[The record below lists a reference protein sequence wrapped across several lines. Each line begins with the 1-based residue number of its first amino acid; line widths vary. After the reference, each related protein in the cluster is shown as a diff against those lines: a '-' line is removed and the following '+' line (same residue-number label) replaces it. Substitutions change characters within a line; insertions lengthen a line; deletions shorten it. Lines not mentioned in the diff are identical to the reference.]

1 MNIVILSS
9 KSGDILDTIANLQLQ
24 SPEWWPVFGCNE
36 AFKDIQYTI
45 ELTFFFFFFTSNE
58 ASLFQPQFSKNKIA
72 KYWNALN
79 KFKKVW
85 LANFSM
91 SPQMIP

>member
-1 MNIVILSS
+1 MCSNSRQNDDLCLDVETFLRIYSTQSS
-9 KSGDILDTIANLQLQ
+9 L
-24 SPEWWPVFGCNE
+24 P
-36 AFKDIQYTI
+36 
-45 ELTFFFFFFTSNE
+45 FFFFSFFTSNE

-79 KFKKVW
+79 KFKKLW